1 MVSGRELSMKVLRY
15 LAEID
20 GLTER
25 RNTLNKVKSPNQRVT
40 NPRMTIHFDAAFN
53 SRDFK
58 SMAGMVAWDQKGVL
72 LTTKTVLNSNVSSSF
87 VAEAYVKLHVVKLE
101 NSLTHRIA
109 KEALRREEETHLEG
123 EALNYPQMSPE
134 GRWRRFPD

>member
-1 MVSGRELSMKVLRY
+1 MECGSCRGRE
-15 LAEID
+15 
-20 GLTER
+20 T
-25 RNTLNKVKSPNQRVT
+25 NLNKVKSPNQRVT

-87 VAEAYVKLHVVKLE
+87 VAEAYVKLHVVKLGI
-101 NSLTHRIA
+101 SMGLHSVTIKGDSRTIIKKCQTKA
-109 KEALRREEETHLEG
+109 QDKSVIGAIIVIFKDRRSIFQEIG
-123 EALNYPQMSPE
+123 
-134 GRWRRFPD
+134 F